1 MRGKRLD
8 KKQKGHH
15 RWELRVVVI
24 SVAML
29 SPLITS
35 LTSHFSPLTSYM
47 NAQGV
52 QTGKAS
58 FYAKKFSGRKTASG
72 ERLHHDSLT
81 CAHRTYPFGT
91 QLKVTNP
98 ANGKSVIVRVTDRGP
113 YVKGRIIDLS
123 VRAARELGIISQG
136 IAPVI
141 VERHNPSII
150 PFKPEDIIELPE
162 LELSTNEGP
171 ITKPIWVEL
180 KEQQEQKHES
190 QEGLPDIARKFPPP
204 PENKEESKVVK
215 SPDVKRPEV
224 KSPQTNKNGIEE
236 INKKPNQSKAYQ
248 KRKQTSEKKS
258 RR

>member
-1 MRGKRLD
+1 MY
-8 KKQKGHH
+8 
-15 RWELRVVVI
+15 
-24 SVAML
+24 
-29 SPLITS
+29 S
-35 LTSHFSPLTSYM
+35 LTSHLSPLTSKI
-47 NAQGV
+47 NAQSV

-98 ANGKSVIVRVTDRGP
+98 ANGKTVIVRVTDRGP

-141 VERHNPSII
+141 VERYNTSVI
-150 PFKPEDIIELPE
+150 PFKPEDIIDLPE

-180 KEQQEQKHES
+180 KEQQEQRNKNQKS
-190 QEGLPDIARKFPPP
+190 LPVITREFPPP
-204 PENKEESKVVK
+204 PERKEEPK
-215 SPDVKRPEV
+215 DVRGPEV
-224 KSPQTNKNGIEE
+224 KSHETKDLEVNSPQNNKNGVDE
-236 INKKPNQSKAYQ
+236 INKNPDRSKVYQ
-248 KRKQTSEKKS
+248 KREQTQNKTS